1 MTDLLESQQTKQ
13 PSMFPEDNVKN
24 FREAPTQ
31 QSFVEQPSMFSED
44 KTSTQQIPVEES
56 PIEEEIKE
64 TDDDFIDDD
73 FTPRAPDFSE
83 EAKQERAR
91 ATQEQEEELAKEF
104 GTYTKKFSQ
113 DGIDMFNII
122 PNREERGG
130 LSRDQWFRRNIIP
143 SIKESPIAN
152 VVFRSTG
159 VTGWDALSGLLLLM
173 GGTKGIT
180 VDAAREIYRGVD
192 KIGELT
198 GIEALQ
204 NTEAKIEY
212 NTDELADGISE
223 VIEGLEM
230 FPGFAQ
236 IGGLSGQM
244 RKVGK
249 ELKKQAKI
257 DKMTPAQKSK
267 AVAKQMEQILK
278 EEGRGDKRR
287 LNFTAGAARLAEAE
301 VSMVAIARANA
312 EAEKASDLGE
322 QMLKDF
328 EVITGK
334 KITSEITIP
343 GETKI
348 VDGKK
353 VTGLGKTKLV
363 YNPERARKAGLEI
376 NEEIMAR
383 EVGIDPE
390 TKKSKSILP
399 EEVIMEREGVDIAGV
414 TTPLTK
420 GRVATEGEEIL
431 LTTGKSDL
439 VEPILKP
446 ESFNKIVA
454 VASDLKKR
462 NPKAFDNNE
471 TVIDNL
477 LKLTANQ
484 ELLPSEELQ
493 KILIKYGLSFEDYTL
508 AIIGTGSRAGQVLQ
522 KLSQIKRARPSSEM
536 DLLSAKAIEETNGK
550 IRNFVMRAENIRRGG
565 LVSQL
570 ATASRNYSS
579 AVIRAP
585 LEGLGNVMD
594 TSMYALQNEGVMAGA
609 RALVDR
615 QNWNGSFKHFNYMFS
630 RPDIAKDYTDYI
642 LDRPELAQ
650 YFDSIFN
657 NLNEIQKATGRG
669 DPTKVLGGKWVDNT
683 LGELEDVVG
692 ALNIPNR
699 FQEYLVRRGVFFGEL
714 ERLTKR
720 EYDFDLQ
727 EVLQQGRIK
736 ELLNNS
742 PDLIPTN
749 KKSFVELVADSTTKA
764 LDVTYAKQ
772 PEVQMF
778 RSISSFITRNGLTVL
793 MPFPRFMF
801 NSMELMG
808 NYAAGASI
816 PMTKKVMSFL
826 PNADKNLG
834 KLTGKDRQRISRNLL
849 GMATSLA
856 AYQYIKSED
865 APEDLKLIRIGEG
878 IVTDTS
884 PFFPMRQFL
893 TFGKLLQQFVDGGVD
908 GLAGWLGE
916 KENLTDFYQTFTGT
930 NFRVGA
936 GFDILDELAGIA
948 QSTDFNSSEAGQR
961 FLGRVI
967 GSYLSS
973 WAVPAAQII
982 DTQRAFGERG
992 TEYRDAAEDPVLGR
1006 PFLSGVGKEIAR
1018 PFKARGISLSPEEEA
1033 ALPKREFL
1041 FQEDAR
1047 RVEPLWKVLFGIN
1060 LRTADSEEGNY
1071 LRSIGFSDWDLG
1083 SKSNVPSI
1091 RNFENKYLREL
1102 VVPLA
1107 NIVQGYEE
1115 SFAEE
1120 YDNSNE
1126 ALKDSIT
1133 KKLYIKTKSANLFNK
1148 LYRRNRQIVN
1158 SLRKSEELSNPYI
1171 NAMLTYRRAS
1181 KTARKEAMV
1190 RFIQRE
1196 GREPDGSNV
1205 EDLQLLGTIA
1215 SVIQ

>member
-1 MTDLLESQQTKQ
+1 MTDTLDDTIIFDKPKNNQQIKQ
-13 PSMFPEDNVKN
+13 PPLFLRDDEEDDTIVFDEK
-24 FREAPTQ
+24 PTQ
-31 QSFVEQPSMFSED
+31 QTLVEQ
-44 KTSTQQIPVEES
+44 T
-56 PIEEEIKE
+56 PIEEEEDDTIVFEEDLTDKVISSRVPVRP
-64 TDDDFIDDD
+64 DDDFIDDD

-91 ATQEQEEELAKEF
+91 ATQKQEEELAKEF

-130 LSRDQWFRRNIIP
+130 LSRDQWFRRNMIP

-180 VDAAREIYRGVD
+180 VDSAREIYRGVD

-223 VIEGLEM
+223 VIEGVEM

-236 IGGLSGQM
+236 IGLLSGQM

-249 ELKKQAKI
+249 ELKKQTKI

-267 AVAKQMEQILK
+267 TVAKQMEKILK
-278 EEGRGDKRR
+278 EESKGDKKRF
-287 LNFTAGAARLAEAE
+287 NFTAGAAKLAEAE
-301 VSMVAIARANA
+301 VSNESIVRANIA
-312 EAEKASDLGE
+312 AQKASDLAE

-353 VTGLGKTKLV
+353 VTGLGRTKLV

-383 EVGIDPE
+383 EVKE
-390 TKKSKSILP
+390 SESILP
-399 EEVIMEREGVDIAGV
+399 EGVLG
-414 TTPLTK
+414 K
-420 GRVATEGEEIL
+420 GKATTEGEEIL

-439 VEPILKP
+439 VEPLLKP

-462 NPKAFDNNE
+462 NPKAFDNKD

-484 ELLPSEELQ
+484 ELLPSDELQ
-493 KILIKYGLSFEDYTL
+493 KTLTKYGLSYEDYTL

-536 DLLSAKAIEETNGK
+536 DLLAAKAIEETNGK

-570 ATASRNYSS
+570 ATASRNLSS

-609 RALVDR
+609 KALVDR

-657 NLNEIQKATGRG
+657 NLNEIQAATGRG
-669 DPTKVLGGKWVDNT
+669 DPTRVLGGKWVDKS

-699 FQEYLVRRGVFFGEL
+699 FQEYLVRRGIFFGEL

-720 EYDFDLQ
+720 EYGFDLQ

-736 ELLNNS
+736 ELLNDS

-816 PMTKKVMSFL
+816 PMTKKVMSFI
-826 PNADKNLG
+826 AKDGKDIG
-834 KLTGKDRQRISRNLL
+834 KLTSKDRQRISRNLL

-893 TFGKLLQQFVDGGVD
+893 TFGKLLQQYVDGGVD

-916 KENLTDFYQTFTGT
+916 QENMKDFYQTFTGT

-936 GFDILDELAGIA
+936 GFDILDEVAGIA

-1006 PFLSGVGKEIAR
+1006 PFLSGVGREIAR

-1060 LRTADSEEGNY
+1060 LRTADSEEGDY
-1071 LRSIGFSDWDLG
+1071 LRGIGFSDWDLG
-1083 SKSNVPSI
+1083 SKSNIPSI

-1115 SFAEE
+1115 SFAQE
-1120 YDNSNE
+1120 YDNSGE
-1126 ALKDSIT
+1126 TLKDSMT

-1148 LYRRNRQIVN
+1148 LYKRNRQIVN

-1196 GREPDGSNV
+1196 GREPDGTNV
-1205 EDLQLLGTIA
+1205 EDLQLLGIIA
-1215 SVIQ
+1215 STIQ

>member
-1 MTDLLESQQTKQ
+1 MTDTLDDTIIFDKPKNNQQIKQ
-13 PSMFPEDNVKN
+13 PPLFLRDDEEDDTIVFDEK
-24 FREAPTQ
+24 PTQ
-31 QSFVEQPSMFSED
+31 QTLVEQ
-44 KTSTQQIPVEES
+44 T
-56 PIEEEIKE
+56 PIEKEEDDTIVFEEDLTDKVISSRVPVRP
-64 TDDDFIDDD
+64 DDDFIDDD

-130 LSRDQWFRRNIIP
+130 LSRDQWFRRNMIP

-223 VIEGLEM
+223 VIEGVEM
-230 FPGFAQ
+230 FPGVAQ
-236 IGGLSGQM
+236 IGVVSGQM
-244 RKVGK
+244 RKIGK
-249 ELKKQAKI
+249 ELKRQAKI

-278 EEGRGDKRR
+278 EDKGDKRR
-287 LNFTAGAARLAEAE
+287 LNFTAGAAKLAEAE
-301 VSMVAIARANA
+301 VSRENIARANA
-312 EAEKASDLGE
+312 AAAQAEDLAQ

-328 EVITGK
+328 EKISGR
-334 KITSEITIP
+334 KITQE
-343 GETKI
+343 

-353 VTGLGKTKLV
+353 V
-363 YNPERARKAGLEI
+363 YDPEAARKAGLEI

-399 EEVIMEREGVDIAGV
+399 EKVIMEREGVDVAGV

-439 VEPILKP
+439 VEPLLKP

-454 VASDLKKR
+454 VASELKKK
-462 NPKAFDNNE
+462 NPKAFDNDQ

-477 LKLTANQ
+477 LKLTANK

-508 AIIGTGSRAGQVLQ
+508 AIIGTGSRAGQILQ
-522 KLSQIKRARPSSEM
+522 KLSQIKRARPSSEI
-536 DLLSAKAIEETNGK
+536 DLLSTKAIEETNGK

-570 ATASRNYSS
+570 ATASRNLSS

-609 RALVDR
+609 KALVDR

-657 NLNEIQKATGRG
+657 NLNEIQAATGRG
-669 DPTKVLGGKWVDNT
+669 DPTRVLGGKWVDKS

-699 FQEYLVRRGVFFGEL
+699 FQEYLVRRGIFFGEL

-720 EYDFDLQ
+720 EYGFDLQ

-736 ELLNNS
+736 ELLNDS

-808 NYAAGASI
+808 NYAGGASI
-816 PMTKKVMSFL
+816 PLTKKVMSFL
-826 PNADKNLG
+826 PGADKNLG

-893 TFGKLLQQFVDGGVD
+893 TFGKLLQQYVDGGVD

-916 KENLTDFYQTFTGT
+916 QENMKDFYQTFT
-930 NFRVGA
+930 
-936 GFDILDELAGIA
+936 D
-948 QSTDFNSSEAGQR
+948 
-961 FLGRVI
+961 
-967 GSYLSS
+967 
-973 WAVPAAQII
+973 
-982 DTQRAFGERG
+982 
-992 TEYRDAAEDPVLGR
+992 
-1006 PFLSGVGKEIAR
+1006 
-1018 PFKARGISLSPEEEA
+1018 
-1033 ALPKREFL
+1033 
-1041 FQEDAR
+1041 
-1047 RVEPLWKVLFGIN
+1047 
-1060 LRTADSEEGNY
+1060 
-1071 LRSIGFSDWDLG
+1071 
-1083 SKSNVPSI
+1083 
-1091 RNFENKYLREL
+1091 
-1102 VVPLA
+1102 
-1107 NIVQGYEE
+1107 
-1115 SFAEE
+1115 
-1120 YDNSNE
+1120 
-1126 ALKDSIT
+1126 
-1133 KKLYIKTKSANLFNK
+1133 
-1148 LYRRNRQIVN
+1148 
-1158 SLRKSEELSNPYI
+1158 RKS
-1171 NAMLTYRRAS
+1171 
-1181 KTARKEAMV
+1181 V
-1190 RFIQRE
+1190 
-1196 GREPDGSNV
+1196 V
-1205 EDLQLLGTIA
+1205 
-1215 SVIQ
+1215 

>member
-1 MTDLLESQQTKQ
+1 MEAEFGNTSIFGKQKDARQIKQVPDVTK
-13 PSMFPEDNVKN
+13 D
-24 FREAPTQ
+24 
-31 QSFVEQPSMFSED
+31 VEFGNTSIFGD
-44 KTSTQQIPVEES
+44 KSTQQIPVEES

-64 TDDDFIDDD
+64 IDADFIDDD

-83 EAKQERAR
+83 EAKQERER
-91 ATQEQEEELAKEF
+91 VKQEQEEELSKEF
-104 GTYTKKFSQ
+104 GTYTKEFTQAGK
-113 DGIDMFNII
+113 DMFNVI
-122 PNREERGG
+122 PNREEREG
-130 LSRDQWFRRNIIP
+130 LSQDQYFRQKMIP
-143 SIKESPIAN
+143 SFKENPIAN
-152 VVFRSTG
+152 VAFRSTG
-159 VTGWDALSGLLLLM
+159 VAGWYALSGLLLLM

-180 VDAAREIYRGVD
+180 VDAAREIHRGVD

-204 NTEAKIEY
+204 NTEAKIKY
-212 NTDELADGISE
+212 NADELADGISE
-223 VIEGLEM
+223 IIEGVEL
-230 FPGFAQ
+230 FPGVAQ
-236 IGGLSGQM
+236 IGVVSGQM
-244 RKVGK
+244 RKIGK
-249 ELKKQAKI
+249 ELKRQAKI

-278 EEGRGDKRR
+278 EDKGDKRR
-287 LNFTAGAARLAEAE
+287 LNFTAGAAKLAEAE
-301 VSMVAIARANA
+301 VSRETIARANA
-312 EAEKASDLGE
+312 AAAQAEDLAQ

-328 EVITGK
+328 EKISGR
-334 KITSEITIP
+334 KITQE
-343 GETKI
+343 
-348 VDGKK
+348 VNGKK
-353 VTGLGKTKLV
+353 V
-363 YNPERARKAGLEI
+363 YDPEAARKAGLEI

-383 EVGIDPE
+383 EVEKGE
-390 TKKSKSILP
+390 SILP
-399 EEVIMEREGVDIAGV
+399 EKVIMEREGVDVAGV

-439 VEPILKP
+439 VEPLLKP

-454 VASDLKKR
+454 VASELQKR
-462 NPKAFDNNE
+462 NPKAFDNDQ

-477 LKLTANQ
+477 LKLTANK
-484 ELLPSEELQ
+484 ELLPSEDLQ
-493 KILIKYGLSFEDYTL
+493 KILVKYGLSYEDYTL
-508 AIIGTGSRAGQVLQ
+508 AIIGTGSRAGQILQ
-522 KLSQIKRARPSSEM
+522 KLAQIKRARPASEV
-536 DLLSAKAIEETNGK
+536 DILSNKAIEETNGK

-565 LVSQL
+565 LVSQI
-570 ATASRNYSS
+570 ATASRNLSS
-579 AVIRAP
+579 AVIRSP
-585 LEGLGNVMD
+585 FEGLANVMD
-594 TSMYALQNEGVMAGA
+594 TSMYALQNEGVIAGA
-609 RALVDR
+609 RALVDS

-650 YFDSIFN
+650 YYDSIFN
-657 NLNEIQKATGRG
+657 NLNEIQQATGRG
-669 DPTKVLGGKWVDNT
+669 DPSRVLGGKWVDRT

-720 EYDFDLQ
+720 EYGFDLQ

-736 ELLNNS
+736 ELLNGS
-742 PDLIPTN
+742 PDLIPTD

-772 PEVQMF
+772 PETEMF

-808 NYAAGASI
+808 NYAGGASI
-816 PMTKKVMSFL
+816 PLTKKVMSFL
-826 PNADKNLG
+826 PGADKNLG

-878 IVTDTS
+878 IVADTS

-893 TFGKLLQQFVDGGVD
+893 TFGKLLQQYVDGGLD

-948 QSTDFNSSEAGQR
+948 QSTDFDSSESGQR
-961 FLGRVI
+961 FLGRII

-982 DTQRAFGERG
+982 DTQRALGERG

-1006 PFLSGVGKEIAR
+1006 PFLSGVGREIAR
-1018 PFKARGISLSPEEEA
+1018 PFRARGISLSPEEEA

-1047 RVEPLWKVLFGIN
+1047 RVQPLWKVIFGIN

-1171 NAMLTYRRAS
+1171 NAMLTYRRAP

-1196 GREPDGSNV
+1196 GREPDGTSV
-1205 EDLQLLGTIA
+1205 RDLQVLATIA
-1215 SVIQ
+1215 NAVR